1 LARIIEV
8 DEPLGLWDYADL
20 AFLAPAVQ
28 ELRTEAS
35 TLVPALR
42 GRKLWM
48 VNSTPQGGGVAEM
61 LPMMVS
67 MLRELGVETDW
78 AVIETDRQ
86 PFFELTKRIH
96 NMIHGVGGR
105 ELSSE
110 DRELFESV
118 GRENAE
124 KLRAHVRPN
133 DILVIHDPQ
142 PVVVGSILKREIGLP
157 TIWCCHIGLPERLP
171 ATRAVWQFLE
181 PYIASYDNAIFSA
194 PDYIPSFLAGAA
206 SVIHPAIDPLS
217 QKNRDLHTHGLAGI
231 LCNSALAPE
240 HSPVLTP
247 AFDLPAM
254 RLMPDGSWAP
264 PSRSDDIGMQSR
276 PIVAQIS
283 RWDRLKGFAPLLDGF
298 AQLKRRPQPQ
308 AGELH
313 RRRLAILRLVLAGPD
328 PASVADDP
336 EGLEL
341 AQAERPDGERHPA
354 LRLLRGA
361 ELAPGGIRSDRHRGD
376 VEAHPRRGHA
386 GLRPASADPRRTG
399 RTPGFR
405 SHAAR
410 RDRQGSR
417 RDAGR
422 SRSARANGAQRAAPG
437 LREVPDL
444 HPAPTLAAHPR
455 RNRLALTPRPGGR
468 VRTRSRSE
476 VKRRPP
482 SISAWHCPSLG

>member
-1 LARIIEV
+1 MARIIEV

-28 ELRTEAS
+28 ALRTEAS

-96 NMIHGVGGR
+96 NMIHGVGSR

-133 DILVIHDPQ
+133 DIMVIHDPQ

-181 PYIASYDNAIFSA
+181 PYVESYDNAIFSA
-194 PDYIPSFLAGAA
+194 PDYIPSFLAGTA

-247 AFDLPAM
+247 AFDHPAM

-264 PSRSDDIGMQSR
+264 PSSWNDIGMQSR

-283 RWDRLKGFAPLLDGF
+283 RWDRLKGFAPLLDAF
-298 AQLKRRPQPQ
+298 AQLKRRPQPM
-308 AGELH
+308 ASELH
-313 RRRLAILRLVLAGPD
+313 RRRLEIVRLVLAGPD

-336 EGLEL
+336 EGLGALEEL
-341 AQAERPDGERHPA
+341 RAKYLALEPNLQPDVALLTLPMGSRKQNALMVNAIQRCASFVVQNSLQEGFGLTATEAMWKRTPVVGTQAC
-354 LRLLRGA
+354 
-361 ELAPGGIRSDRHRGD
+361 
-376 VEAHPRRGHA
+376 
-386 GLRPASADPRRTG
+386 GLRQQIRDGLDGRLVSDPTEPDAIARVLDEMLVDRGVRERMGRNGQRRVYEKFLIFT
-399 RTPGFR
+399 
-405 SHAAR
+405 
-410 RDRQGSR
+410 Q
-417 RDAGR
+417 
-422 SRSARANGAQRAAPG
+422 
-437 LREVPDL
+437 LRHWL
-444 HPAPTLAAHPR
+444 RTLAETA
-455 RNRLALTPRPGGR
+455 
-468 VRTRSRSE
+468 SR
-476 VKRRPP
+476 
-482 SISAWHCPSLG
+482 

>member
-1 LARIIEV
+1 MARIIEV

-28 ELRTEAS
+28 ELRTEAT

-42 GRKLWM
+42 GRKVWM
-48 VNSTPQGGGVAEM
+48 VNSAPRGGGVAEM

-86 PFFELTKRIH
+86 PFFELTKRMH
-96 NMIHGVGGR
+96 NMIHGVGNL

-124 KLRAHVRPN
+124 KLRQHVRPN

-171 ATRAVWQFLE
+171 VTRAVWQFLE
-181 PYIASYDNAIFSA
+181 PYIASYDQTVFSA

-206 SVIHPAIDPLS
+206 TVIHPAIDPLS
-217 QKNRDLHTHGLAGI
+217 QKNRDLHTHGLNGI
-231 LCNSALAPE
+231 LCNSALATE

-247 AFDLPAM
+247 AFGQSAM

-264 PSRSDDIGMQSR
+264 PSRWDDIGMQSR

-283 RWDRLKGFAPLLDGF
+283 RWDRLKGFAPLLDAF
-298 AQLKRRPQPQ
+298 ARLKQRPRPK

-313 RRRLAILRLVLAGPD
+313 RRRLEIVRLVLAGPD

-336 EGLEL
+336 DGLEVLEELRAKYL
-341 AQAERPDGERHPA
+341 ALEPSLQPDVVLLTLPMGSRKQNALMVNAIQRCASFVVQNSLQEGFGLTVTEAMWKRTPVVGTQACGLRQQIRDGLDGRLVSDPTEPDAIAEV
-354 LRLLRGA
+354 LDEMLVDRGA
-361 ELAPGGIRSDRHRGD
+361 
-376 VEAHPRRGHA
+376 
-386 GLRPASADPRRTG
+386 
-399 RTPGFR
+399 
-405 SHAAR
+405 
-410 RDRQGSR
+410 RDRMGRNGQR
-417 RDAGR
+417 RVYEKFLIFT
-422 SRSARANGAQRAAPG
+422 Q
-437 LREVPDL
+437 LRHWL
-444 HPAPTLAAHPR
+444 RTLAETA
-455 RNRLALTPRPGGR
+455 
-468 VRTRSRSE
+468 SR
-476 VKRRPP
+476 
-482 SISAWHCPSLG
+482 

>member
-336 EGLEL
+336 EGLEVLEELRAKYL
-341 AQAERPDGERHPA
+341 ALEPGLQSDVVLLTLPMRSRKQNALMVNAIQRCASFVVQNSLQEGFGLTATEAMWKRTPVVGTQACGLRQQIRDGLDGRLVSDPTQPDAIAKVLDEM
-354 LRLLRGA
+354 LVDRGA
-361 ELAPGGIRSDRHRGD
+361 RERMGRNGQRRVYEKFLIFTQLRHW
-376 VEAHPRRGHA
+376 
-386 GLRPASADPRRTG
+386 LR
-399 RTPGFR
+399 
-405 SHAAR
+405 
-410 RDRQGSR
+410 
-417 RDAGR
+417 
-422 SRSARANGAQRAAPG
+422 
-437 LREVPDL
+437 
-444 HPAPTLAAHPR
+444 TLAETA
-455 RNRLALTPRPGGR
+455 
-468 VRTRSRSE
+468 SR
-476 VKRRPP
+476 
-482 SISAWHCPSLG
+482 